1 MDDLLLLVH
10 RIPYPPDKGDKIR
23 SYHLLRHLARR
34 YRVHVGA
41 FVDDAE
47 DWRHADALGSMC
59 ASVHLVGIRPA
70 LAKLLALRGL
80 LSGEALTLGYYR
92 HPRMAAWVRAQ
103 LAAGVRRV
111 VCYSSAMGQFVIDSQ
126 GVRRVMDFV
135 DMDSDKW
142 RQYADTRPWPL
153 SWLYR
158 REAARLL
165 AWERRVATAFDYG
178 LFVSGQEAADFRRAA
193 PETAERIGWYGNG
206 VDADYFSPE
215 RAYDDPYPQGA
226 EALVFTGAMDY
237 WPNVDAVTWFARE
250 VFPAIRRERPA
261 AVFYVVGSRPAAE
274 VQALARMPGV
284 TVTGRVADVR
294 PYLAHAAAAV
304 APLRIARGVQN
315 KVLEAMAM
323 ARTVVVSP
331 QALEGIRA
339 RPGEEVV
346 LADGAEAFIRATL
359 QALQGPDLGPVA
371 RRRVLQDY
379 AWGACLA
386 QVDALIDADPPRSAP
401 PWSMRY
407 ADEARQTGVAGR
419 ITGERT
425 I

>member
-1 MDDLLLLVH
+1 MDELLFLVH

-41 FVDDAE
+41 FVDDPE

-59 ASVHLVGIRPA
+59 ASLHLVQIRPTLARLGA
-70 LAKLLALRGL
+70 LSGL
-80 LSGEALTLGYYR
+80 VSGEALTLGYYR
-92 HPRMAAWVRAQ
+92 HPRMRAWVRQ
-103 LAAGVRRV
+103 RLEAGVRRV
-111 VCYSSAMGQFVIDSQ
+111 VCYSSAMAQFVLDTE

-158 REAARLL
+158 REAGRLL
-165 AWERRVATAFDYG
+165 AWERRVAAAFDAG
-178 LFVSGQEAADFRRAA
+178 LFVSEQEAADFRRAA
-193 PETAERIGWYGNG
+193 PEVAARIGWYGNG
-206 VDADYFSPE
+206 VDAEYFSPE
-215 RAYDDPYPQGA
+215 RAYDDPYPA
-226 EALVFTGAMDY
+226 DVEALVFTGAMDY
-237 WPNVDAVTWFARE
+237 WPNVDAVTWFAHEVLPFIRE
-250 VFPAIRRERPA
+250 KQPA
-261 AVFYVVGSRPAAE
+261 AAFYVVGSRPAAQ
-274 VQALARMPGV
+274 VQALARLPGV
-284 TVTGRVADVR
+284 RVTGRVPDVR

-339 RPGEEVV
+339 LPGEEVL
-346 LADGAEAFIRATL
+346 LADGAESFAQATL
-359 QALQGPDLGPVA
+359 QALVGPDLGPAA
-371 RRRVLQDY
+371 RRRVLQDH
-379 AWGACLA
+379 AWEACLA
-386 QVDALIDADPPRSAP
+386 RVDALIDPPPPRTPLPVDAAAP
-401 PWSMRY
+401 I
-407 ADEARQTGVAGR
+407 GVGR
-419 ITGERT
+419 ATGERT
-425 I
+425 T

>member
-1 MDDLLLLVH
+1 MDDLLFLVH

-41 FVDDAE
+41 FVDDPA

-59 ASVHLVGIRPA
+59 ASVHLVGIRPS
-70 LAKLLALRGL
+70 LAKPLALTSL
-80 LSGEALTLGYYR
+80 LTGEALTLGYYR
-92 HPRMAAWVRAQ
+92 NPRMAAWVHQ
-103 LAAGVRRV
+103 HLEAGVRRV
-111 VCYSSAMGQFVIDSQ
+111 VCYSSAMARFVMDTQ

-158 REAARLL
+158 REAERLL
-165 AWERRVATAFDYG
+165 DWERRVAAAFDHG
-178 LFVSGQEAADFRRAA
+178 LFVSEQEAADFRLAA
-193 PETAERIGWYGNG
+193 PESAARIGWYGNG

-215 RAYDDPYPQGA
+215 RVYDDPYPPRT
-226 EALVFTGAMDY
+226 EAVVFTGAMDY

-250 VFPAIRRERPA
+250 VFPAIRSARPGA
-261 AVFYVVGSRPAAE
+261 AFYVVGSRPAAE
-274 VQALARMPGV
+274 VQALARLPGV
-284 TVTGRVADVR
+284 QVTGRVPDVR
-294 PYLAHAAAAV
+294 PYLAHAAVAV

-339 RPGEEVV
+339 LPGEEVL
-346 LADGAEAFIRATL
+346 LAEGAEAYTQATL
-359 QALQGPDLGPVA
+359 QALQGPDLGPAA

-379 AWGACLA
+379 AWEACLA
-386 QVDALIDADPPRSAP
+386 RVDALIDADPPPLPCPGTGRPRESL
-401 PWSMRY
+401 
-407 ADEARQTGVAGR
+407 ARHSS
-419 ITGERT
+419 
-425 I
+425 

>member
-1 MDDLLLLVH
+1 MDDLLFLVH

-41 FVDDAE
+41 FVDDPE
-47 DWRHADALGSMC
+47 DWRHAEALASMC
-59 ASVHLVGIRPA
+59 ASVHLEGIRPVWAKLGA
-70 LAKLLALRGL
+70 LACLFT
-80 LSGEALTLGYYR
+80 GEALTLGYYR
-92 HPRMAAWVRAQ
+92 HPGMTAWVRQ
-103 LAAGVRRV
+103 RLDAGVRRV
-111 VCYSSAMGQFVIDSQ
+111 VGYSSAMAQFVIDAQ

-142 RQYADTRPWPL
+142 RQYAVTRPWPL

-158 REAARLL
+158 REAERLL
-165 AWERRVATAFDYG
+165 AWERRVAAAFDYG
-178 LFVSGQEAADFRRAA
+178 LFVSEQEAADFRRAA
-193 PETAERIGWYGNG
+193 PECAARIGWDGNG

-215 RAYDDPYPQGA
+215 RTYANPYPVGA
-226 EALVFTGAMDY
+226 AALVFTGAMDY

-250 VFPAIRRERPA
+250 VFPAIRDRRPA
-261 AVFYVVGSRPAAE
+261 TLFYVVGSRPTAE

-284 TVTGRVADVR
+284 QVTGRVPDVR

-339 RPGEEVV
+339 LPGEEVV
-346 LADGAEAFIRATL
+346 LADGAAAFAQATL
-359 QALQGPDLGPVA
+359 QALQGPDLGPAA

-379 AWGACLA
+379 AWAACLA
-386 QVDALIDADPPRSAP
+386 KVDALIDADPPLPAP
-401 PWSMRY
+401 PR
-407 ADEARQTGVAGR
+407 AVCPEAEAATTGAAR
-419 ITGERT
+419 LSGENT
-425 I
+425 T